1 MRHRSN
7 GTRLPVSRPV
17 ASQASVLRVTTRA
30 RMHQPKGE
38 YMRNMARAEND
49 PRHILTLN
57 AGSSTIKWKL
67 YSASTLKPVAFGSI
81 EALLSDSPKISVSLT
96 SPRSDNISQALWD
109 RKPDSDA
116 DNNYEVIFRAFLD
129 RVKSKLL
136 FDHVICISHRVVH
149 GATTFTAPTKLN
161 DQVIAGIQKISDLA
175 PLHNPPALSLIHAT
189 TSIFRNT
196 PQIAVFDTS
205 FHHCI
210 PEHAKNY
217 ALPYDKCQ
225 QLGIFRY
232 GFHGTSHEYLCK
244 RTTEY
249 LDGLGSIKKPYR
261 IITLHLGNGASACAA
276 LDGRS
281 VDTSMGLTPLEG
293 LIMGT
298 RSGDVDA
305 SAIFHLS
312 KPHFAAHASPE
323 YDNIRISQAEDIL
336 NHASGL
342 KGICG
347 ESDFKRIEEIL
358 SSPPSKDPG
367 QGTRSNSKTDK
378 LEKYRRTELAIKM
391 FCYRIAKY
399 VASYIVPLGGLPH
412 AIVFSG
418 GIGEHVPRV
427 RRMTCEFLE
436 GLVVKI
442 DESTNDSPGEGDLVD
457 ITGKLSLCRVFIVKT
472 DEEGEL
478 ARHAKAFVD

>member
-1 MRHRSN
+1 MVRGTELTSFDSCDYTRRIAAVPIPFDIVKTHLQSELRLALRCVPPRYDDLSTYTSTIN
-7 GTRLPVSRPV
+7 GWTGGQLTVMAHLFNVGALFILFRETVEGSVIL
-17 ASQASVLRVTTRA
+17 SVLLRA
-30 RMHQPKGE
+30 VDKAVDDPI
-38 YMRNMARAEND
+38 RANQLKW
-49 PRHILTLN
+49 HVW
-57 AGSSTIKWKL
+57 AGVIVGGVISIFVGGGF
-67 YSASTLKPVAFGSI
+67 AVAFWVLGKDVFGNSKGVWEGSFMLLASI
-81 EALLSDSPKISVSLT
+81 LLTWLAFGMLKVSNLYAKWEAKIAEHAVS
-96 SPRSDNISQALWD
+96 ALK
-109 RKPDSDA
+109 KPD
-116 DNNYEVIFRAFLD
+116 FFG
-129 RVKSKLL
+129 
-136 FDHVICISHRVVH
+136 FDE
-149 GATTFTAPTKLN
+149 PTGK
-161 DQVIAGIQKISDLA
+161 
-175 PLHNPPALSLIHAT
+175 HA
-189 TSIFRNT
+189 
-196 PQIAVFDTS
+196 
-205 FHHCI
+205 HHQN
-210 PEHAKNY
+210 K
-217 ALPYDKCQ
+217 
-225 QLGIFRY
+225 
-232 GFHGTSHEYLCK
+232 
-244 RTTEY
+244 Y

>member
-225 QLGIFRY
+225 QLGIFRW
-232 GFHGTSHEYLCK
+232 
-244 RTTEY
+244 
-249 LDGLGSIKKPYR
+249 LG
-261 IITLHLGNGASACAA
+261 ACAA

>member
-1 MRHRSN
+1 MVRGTELTSFDSCDYTRRIAAVPIPFDIVKTHLQSELRLALRCVPPRYDDLSTYTSTIN
-7 GTRLPVSRPV
+7 GWTGGQLTVMAHLFNVGALFILFRETVEGSVIL
-17 ASQASVLRVTTRA
+17 SVLLRAVDKAVDDPIRANQLKWHVWAGVIVGGVISIFVGGGFAVAFWVLGKDVFETRHKS
-30 RMHQPKGE
+30 RYSIHPSITVYLNMQRI
-38 YMRNMARAEND
+38 MRCHMTSVNN
-49 PRHILTLN
+49 
-57 AGSSTIKWKL
+57 
-67 YSASTLKPVAFGSI
+67 SAS
-81 EALLSDSPKISVSLT
+81 
-96 SPRSDNISQALWD
+96 
-109 RKPDSDA
+109 
-116 DNNYEVIFRAFLD
+116 
-129 RVKSKLL
+129 
-136 FDHVICISHRVVH
+136 
-149 GATTFTAPTKLN
+149 
-161 DQVIAGIQKISDLA
+161 
-175 PLHNPPALSLIHAT
+175 
-189 TSIFRNT
+189 
-196 PQIAVFDTS
+196 
-205 FHHCI
+205 
-210 PEHAKNY
+210 
-217 ALPYDKCQ
+217 
-225 QLGIFRY
+225 
-232 GFHGTSHEYLCK
+232 
-244 RTTEY
+244 